1 LYSKHARHRID
12 GWVVPLTIHVSV
24 SWSSPDFTK
33 IIAGGGLPDA
43 DGRHGDLIVHFNI
56 QFPTSLRPEQKMLL
70 QVALACPK
78 TLTQEQQAALVS
90 VRNVFHA
97 V

>member
-1 LYSKHARHRID
+1 
-12 GWVVPLTIHVSV
+12 VVPLTIHVSV